1 MRDLKVLTLVKAKR
15 IDNGE
20 WVKGELI
27 TNGLGKDKHKMLFI
41 LPEDANE
48 FNFDLALQ
56 VIPETVCRYWMTHK
70 KCGELFEGDKVIAK
84 GAKRIGEYETEIIFD
99 GTMFTLKKNH
109 TMFIDS
115 ACSVTI
121 LKNIGNIND

>member
-27 TNGLGKDKHKMLFI
+27 TNGLGKDKHKILFI

-48 FNFDLALQ
+48 FNFDLRKFICSDGIVKIARDIGIVAL
-56 VIPETVCRYWMTHK
+56 K
-70 KCGELFEGDKVIAK
+70 LFG
-84 GAKRIGEYETEIIFD
+84 
-99 GTMFTLKKNH
+99 MN
-109 TMFIDS
+109 
-115 ACSVTI
+115 
-121 LKNIGNIND
+121 